1 MTKQEII
8 EKVNELIAAPM
19 CNPELRKAAEDY
31 LKSQDEKNR
40 AALVKKLEENVCSID
55 ETIGFASSDAG
66 KNIFG
71 VEQAANMV
79 KLGNELKAKGEK
91 YCFCPACQAGS
102 KIWEAIH

>member
-40 AALVKKLEENVCSID
+40 AALVKKLE
-55 ETIGFASSDAG
+55 
-66 KNIFG
+66 
-71 VEQAANMV
+71 
-79 KLGNELKAKGEK
+79 
-91 YCFCPACQAGS
+91 
-102 KIWEAIH
+102 